1 MIFSEKP
8 TRSRV
13 IIILTIGIISI
24 ATASILIRLANEA
37 AGVKTLGFS
46 LVLAASRLTLAALI
60 LVPSWRKIE
69 WDKLPKNAII
79 YAILAGISLAF
90 HFALWITSLSYTTIA
105 ASTTFVTTNPVW
117 VALISWWWFGEKISL
132 RQIIGI
138 TIALLGAMVIGL
150 SDFDTSKVGNQ
161 QIFGD
166 ILALIASVAVSFYLL
181 LGREAQRQG
190 FSISGYIMIAYS
202 SAAIVLLP
210 LPFLCQTPYT
220 GYPFIVYIYILLT
233 ALIPQMIGHTSFNW
247 AMRWLSPTLVTLAIL
262 FEPLGASFLGYLLFR
277 EIPSPMVLVG
287 APLLLLGIAIVALK
301 PQTDKM

>member
-37 AGVKTLGFS
+37 AGLKTLGFS

-105 ASTTFVTTNPVW
+105 ASTTLVTTNPLW
-117 VALISWWWFGEKISL
+117 VALISWWWFGEKISS
-132 RQIIGI
+132 RQIMGI
-138 TIALLGAMVIGL
+138 TIALLGAIVIGL
-150 SDFDTSKVGNQ
+150 SDLNTLKVGNQ

-190 FSISGYIMIAYS
+190 FSISGYITIAYS

-287 APLLLLGIAIVALK
+287 APLLLLGIAIAALK
-301 PQTDKM
+301 PQKDKI

>member
-13 IIILTIGIISI
+13 IIILTIGIFSI

-37 AGVKTLGFS
+37 AGLKTLGFS
-46 LVLAASRLTLAALI
+46 LVLAASRLTFAALI
-60 LVPSWRKIE
+60 LVPSWHKIE
-69 WDKLPKNAII
+69 WDKLQKNAII

-105 ASTTFVTTNPVW
+105 ASTTLVTTNPLW
-117 VALISWWWFGEKISL
+117 IGLISWWWFGEKISL

-138 TIALLGAMVIGL
+138 TIAFLGAMVIGL
-150 SDFDTSKVGNQ
+150 GDLNTSKVGNQ
-161 QIFGD
+161 EIFGD

-190 FSISGYIMIAYS
+190 FSISGYITIAYS
-202 SAAIVLLP
+202 SAAIILLP

-247 AMRWLSPTLVTLAIL
+247 AMRWISPTLVTLAIL
-262 FEPLGASFLGYLLFR
+262 FEPVGASFLGYLLFR

-287 APLLLLGIAIVALK
+287 APLLLLGIAIIALK
-301 PQTDKM
+301 PETDKM

>member
-13 IIILTIGIISI
+13 IFILTIGIFSI
-24 ATASILIRLANEA
+24 ATASIFIRLANEA
-37 AGVKTLGFS
+37 AGLKTLGFS

-69 WDKLPKNAII
+69 WDKLQKNAII

-105 ASTTFVTTNPVW
+105 ASTTLVTTNPVW
-117 VALISWWWFGEKISL
+117 VALISWWWFGEKISS
-132 RQIIGI
+132 RQIMGI
-138 TIALLGAMVIGL
+138 TIALLGAIVIGL
-150 SDFDTSKVGNQ
+150 SDLHTGNIGNQ

-190 FSISGYIMIAYS
+190 FSISGYIAIAYS

-262 FEPLGASFLGYLLFR
+262 FEPIGASFLGYLLFR
-277 EIPSPMVLVG
+277 EIPSPMVLLG
-287 APLLLLGIAIVALK
+287 APLLLLGIAIAALK
-301 PQTDKM
+301 PQKDKI